1 MKVLWVCN
9 IMPPIIGQYLGKEC
23 SVKEG
28 WISGILARL
37 AKEKEEIELGICY
50 PVAEQADEE
59 KKVMRERFWTDR
71 KKNVPYLNIKS
82 VSYSERQMKRIVFK
96 IICQVGRFIGEIN

>member
-1 MKVLWVCN
+1 MRVLWVCN
-9 IMPPIIGQYLGKEC
+9 IMPPVVGQYLGKEC

-50 PVAEQADEE
+50 PVTDVTEETRADIPLDNKNIILDNKYIILHITRNDRRS
-59 KKVMRERFWTDR
+59 KKCC
-71 KKNVPYLNIKS
+71 
-82 VSYSERQMKRIVFK
+82 RQ
-96 IICQVGRFIGEIN
+96 

>member
-28 WISGILARL
+28 WISGILMRL
-37 AKEKEEIELGICY
+37 AEEKENVELAICY
-50 PVAEQADEE
+50 PVADPKEE
-59 KKVMRERFWTDR
+59 R
-71 KKNVPYLNIKS
+71 KFEPP
-82 VSYSERQMKRIVFK
+82 
-96 IICQVGRFIGEIN
+96 